1 MVVQIV
7 SLKEISMIDLR
18 NGDKQD
24 LLLQIIDTELY
35 RRRFDSKFLDRL
47 REGYRYTDE
56 QFQLVMQNINRE
68 STLLALKHDLM
79 Y

>member
-1 MVVQIV
+1 
-7 SLKEISMIDLR
+7 MIDLR

-35 RRRFDSKFLDRL
+35 KRRFDSEFLDRL
-47 REGYRYTDE
+47 RERYRYTDE
-56 QFQLVMQNINRE
+56 QFQLVMQNISRE